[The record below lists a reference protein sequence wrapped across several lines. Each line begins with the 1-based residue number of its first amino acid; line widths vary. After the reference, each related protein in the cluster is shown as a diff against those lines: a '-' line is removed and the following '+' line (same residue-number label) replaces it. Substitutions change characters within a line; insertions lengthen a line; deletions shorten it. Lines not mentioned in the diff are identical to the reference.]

1 MLKNCLSVEARIEP
15 VTEGVHVSVK
25 VKTHNV
31 GHRVPTG
38 FVDRHLLLLVSA
50 TNAAGQP
57 VNLTTGPTVPSIVG
71 KELSGH
77 AGRLYAKQLT
87 DFAGRQPVPFWRA
100 RPEFIDTRLFPD
112 QIDRTKFLFPTTVRR
127 VRIRLIYRRFW
138 QEVANSKGWRDNET
152 TIYDRIFSA
161 R

>member
-1 MLKNCLSVEARIEP
+1 MLKDCLSVEARIEAA
-15 VTEGVHVSVK
+15 TEGVQVNVQ

-38 FVDRHLLLLVSA
+38 FVDRHLILLVSA

-57 VNLTTGPTVPSIVG
+57 VNLTTGPTVPNIVG
-71 KELSGH
+71 EDLAGH

-100 RPEFIDTRLFPD
+100 RPEFLDTRLFPN
-112 QIDRTKFLFPTTVRR
+112 QTDRAEFLFPTTVRQ
-127 VRIRLIYRRFW
+127 VRIRLVYRRFW
-138 QEVANSKGWRDNET
+138 QQVADSKGWRDNET
-152 TIYDRIFSA
+152 TIYDRRFVT